1 MVIQSHRVEQTG
13 FSGALFLWK
22 GSQTW
27 AQTLTTGSQR
37 PENVWSLPLRSSPLS
52 QDALVAVAFLLPVNW
67 WGGFPFPPQ
76 PKNVMEHVILVTR
89 DQGSLAAMKGIRAKA
104 SWWRCLDL
112 VWPQWMISW
121 GGGKFTQKV
130 FLPPKMSRLEIEKIL
145 NGGWS
150 IWTNTEKTEAL
161 KQVTY
166 IKTYKLLITHD
177 LNSCFCSFKFVFPIN
192 RLALSVH
199 CTCLVA
205 KQSLWS
211 KHHREQLAFFA
222 AF

>member
-1 MVIQSHRVEQTG
+1 MVIQSHRVERTG

-52 QDALVAVAFLLPVNW
+52 QDALVAVAFLSFLLPVNW
-67 WGGFPFPPQ
+67 WGDSPFRPPQ
-76 PKNVMEHVILVTR
+76 AKNVMEHVILVTR
-89 DQGSLAAMKGIRAKA
+89 YQGSLAAMKGIRAKA

-130 FLPPKMSRLEIEKIL
+130 FFAPTNESGSRSRRFWMLGGPSEQTRRKPKHWNKWLIL
-145 NGGWS
+145 
-150 IWTNTEKTEAL
+150 K
-161 KQVTY
+161 
-166 IKTYKLLITHD
+166 
-177 LNSCFCSFKFVFPIN
+177 PI
-192 RLALSVH
+192 SY
-199 CTCLVA
+199 
-205 KQSLWS
+205 
-211 KHHREQLAFFA
+211 
-222 AF
+222 

>member
-1 MVIQSHRVEQTG
+1 MVIQSHRVERTG

-52 QDALVAVAFLLPVNW
+52 QDALVDFW
-67 WGGFPFPPQ
+67 HFCHFCCRSTGGDKTPFRPPQ
-76 PKNVMEHVILVTR
+76 TEKCDGTCHFGTR
-89 DQGSLAAMKGIRAKA
+89 YQGSLAAMKGIRAKA

-130 FLPPKMSRLEIEKIL
+130 FFAPTNESARDREDSEWWVVHLNKHGENRSIET
-145 NGGWS
+145 S
-150 IWTNTEKTEAL
+150 
-161 KQVTY
+161 
-166 IKTYKLLITHD
+166 D
-177 LNSCFCSFKFVFPIN
+177 LY
-192 RLALSVH
+192 
-199 CTCLVA
+199 
-205 KQSLWS
+205 
-211 KHHREQLAFFA
+211 
-222 AF
+222 